1 VSGLVTAPQIPGLS
15 LSDQAL
21 VNKLVAQITAKA
33 RRNQVRRKY
42 YDHKAALRDLGIAIP
57 PQLKDVSTV
66 LGWPA
71 KGVDSMSRRTVLE
84 GFTVID
90 GDSASMGLD
99 DLLIENRIESEAP
112 QAHTSALIHSAVFT
126 FITAGDI
133 EAGEPAALISTQSAE
148 WATGTW
154 DRRRRRLSDAL
165 SVIAVDDQGSPTH
178 MNLYTP
184 GRVVVMRRD
193 GRRWDLRLAEHDLG
207 VPVEVMPYRPS
218 LDRPFG
224 ASRISRPV
232 MALTDAA
239 VRTMLRTEVSAE
251 FFSAPQRY
259 LLGGDEDAFTD
270 KAGNPIPGWSALL
283 GRILAVG
290 LNEEGGTPTVG
301 QFAQQSMEPHLAQT
315 RSQATLL
322 AAEMSLPVGSLGI
335 VQDNPSSAEAI
346 EAAKEELV
354 VEIRHWEKTSLAPAW
369 QRTVRSAMRLVDDSP
384 AARAMYAG
392 IRAHWSNPATPSVV
406 SASDAVT
413 KQVAAIPRIGE
424 TTVALEKLGY
434 STDEIGR
441 MQSEWRRA
449 DGGSSIDKVL
459 EAARLRGAGRP
470 AAVVAAPAQPAEVS
484 S

>member
-1 VSGLVTAPQIPGLS
+1 MSALVAAPQIPGLS
-15 LSDQAL
+15 ASDQDL
-21 VNKLVAQITAKA
+21 VNKLVGQITAKA
-33 RRNQVRRKY
+33 RRNQIRRKY

-90 GDSASMGLD
+90 GDAASIGLD
-99 DLLIENRIESEAP
+99 NLLLENRIESEAP

-126 FITAGDI
+126 FVTAGDVG
-133 EAGEPAALISTQSAE
+133 AGEPAALISTQSAE

-154 DRRRRRLSDAL
+154 DRRLRRLSSAL
-165 SVIAVDDQGSPTH
+165 SVIAVDDQGRPTH

-184 GRVVVMRRD
+184 DRVVVMRRE

-207 VPVEVMPYRPS
+207 VPVEVLPYRPS

-346 EAAKEELV
+346 EATKEELV
-354 VEIRHWEKTSLAPAW
+354 VEIRHWQKTSLAPGW
-369 QRTVRSAMRLVDDSP
+369 QRTVRSAMRLIDDSP
-384 AARAMYAG
+384 AARNMYAG

-413 KQVAAIPRIGE
+413 KQVAAIPKIGE

-449 DGGSSIDKVL
+449 AAPTALQAML
-459 EAARLRGAGRP
+459 EQARLTQS
-470 AAVVAAPAQPAEVS
+470 VAVS
-484 S
+484 SESGTGGDGL